1 MIFELNMA
9 VVLSLLVLPSESHG
23 CDVPVVYRIYIR
35 IISFVRAAEGRL
47 HIFTAVGEAL
57 LR

>member
-1 MIFELNMA
+1 MMFELNS